1 MKLKNEIDEIKKW
14 ESKIKRKDLKYET
27 KNRTYDFQ
35 QYHTIRSFGDSIY
48 TGKINVDEA
57 EIDQT
62 NLLQNWKEFNEKSRL
77 RPKKVRD
84 KKKKYF

>member
-1 MKLKNEIDEIKKW
+1 M
-14 ESKIKRKDLKYET
+14 
-27 KNRTYDFQ
+27 
-35 QYHTIRSFGDSIY
+35 
-48 TGKINVDEA
+48 DEA

-77 RPKKVRD
+77 RPKQVRD